1 MEYSKASDYSG
12 EKYRDCYHDRD
23 LVTINKNGCSIHG
36 MNFNPNIRYNLELF
50 DIDHPSN
57 NPIST
62 IGGFEPREYRK
73 WIKLKWIK
81 MTLSFSENNDSA
93 T

>member
-1 MEYSKASDYSG
+1 
-12 EKYRDCYHDRD
+12 
-23 LVTINKNGCSIHG
+23 

-62 IGGFEPREYRK
+62 IDGFEPREYRK
-73 WIKLKWIK
+73 WINRKWIRLTK
-81 MTLSFSENNDSA
+81 II
-93 T
+93 

>member
-1 MEYSKASDYSG
+1 
-12 EKYRDCYHDRD
+12 
-23 LVTINKNGCSIHG
+23 

>member
-1 MEYSKASDYSG
+1 
-12 EKYRDCYHDRD
+12 
-23 LVTINKNGCSIHG
+23 

-73 WIKLKWIK
+73 WIKLKWIR
-81 MTLSFSENNDSA
+81 MTL
-93 T
+93 